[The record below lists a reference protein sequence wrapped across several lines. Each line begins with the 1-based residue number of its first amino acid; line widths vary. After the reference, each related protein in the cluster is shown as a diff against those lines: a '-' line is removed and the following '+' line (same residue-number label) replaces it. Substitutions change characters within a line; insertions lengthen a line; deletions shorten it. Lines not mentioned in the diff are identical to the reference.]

1 MTLTMMKMEILIK
14 LIHKSIKAQIFVIFR
29 QTHNLIML
37 QSILALKVKR
47 KELKKSGDN
56 MIGENIKTTLIQ
68 S

>member
-1 MTLTMMKMEILIK
+1 MTLTMMKMEILTK

-47 KELKKSGDN
+47 KEK
-56 MIGENIKTTLIQ
+56 
-68 S
+68 